1 MVIICFAYKT
11 ANAQIQA
18 LSGSTLTS
26 NMYTTATISGFGNNS
41 VVLFKKTGINNDYVL
56 ASYAV
61 SSTGAVTLN
70 DTESFTSQNTP
81 AIVKLT
87 ATRMAL
93 VKSLAAATVSYIY
106 DLDGNG
112 DFITKGSAVHNGL
125 VSLPAYSVIR
135 LTNTSYAV
143 AFKINDKLRLESVFV
158 NSTGTALT
166 IKDIDEFTLGNIL
179 NITLAQMSNTRIV
192 AAFRLD
198 NNSMR
203 VTCYDVNEANGA
215 ISRNSTYQLAGSMQ
229 RITMSGFS
237 SNKLA
242 CFTNDMNNNLDV
254 TTLEISTIGTFTLKN
269 QYQDLK
275 MPGSANNYQLANM
288 DCQYD
293 SSTNKI
299 HLFATR
305 ITDKLNIIP
314 FNSTSTG
321 AVTQNATG
329 HYLSSA
335 SYISTSVSAASSLMV
350 AASRQLDGKAR
361 IQAFKWN

>member
-1 MVIICFAYKT
+1 
-11 ANAQIQA
+11 
-18 LSGSTLTS
+18 
-26 NMYTTATISGFGNNS
+26 MYTTATISGFGTNS
-41 VVLFKKTGINNDYVL
+41 VVLFKKTGNNKDYVL
-56 ASYAV
+56 ASYGV
-61 SSTGAVTLN
+61 SSTGAITLK
-70 DTESFTSQNTP
+70 DTESFTSEYNP

-87 ATRMAL
+87 ATRL
-93 VKSLAAATVSYIY
+93 VLVRSVAGGTASYLY

-112 DFITKGSAVHNGL
+112 DFVARDGVTHNVAPL
-125 VSLPAYSVIR
+125 FAYSIIR
-135 LTNTSYAV
+135 LTNSSYAV
-143 AFKINDKLRLESVFV
+143 AFRINDKLRLESVFV
-158 NSTGTALT
+158 NSTGTDL
-166 IKDIDEFTLGNIL
+166 ILKDIDDFTVGNIL
-179 NITLAQMSNTRIV
+179 NITLARMSDTRIV

-203 VTCYDVNEANGA
+203 VTCYDVNVANGA
-215 ISRNSTYQLAGSMQ
+215 ISRNSTYLLAGSMQ

-254 TTLEISTIGTFTLKN
+254 TTLEISTIGIFTLKN

-293 SSTNKI
+293 SGTNKI

-314 FNSTSTG
+314 FNFTSTG
-321 AVTQNATG
+321 AVTQHATG
-329 HYLSSA
+329 HYLSTS
-335 SYISTSVSAASSLMV
+335 SYVSTSVSAASSLMV